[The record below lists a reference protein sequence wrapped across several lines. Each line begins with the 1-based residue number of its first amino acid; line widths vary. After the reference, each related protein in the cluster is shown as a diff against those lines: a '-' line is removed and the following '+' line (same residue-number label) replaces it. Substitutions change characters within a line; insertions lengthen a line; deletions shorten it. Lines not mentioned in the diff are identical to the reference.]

1 MEDKE
6 ASDALSAVSSSA
18 SNCRET
24 GDNNDTVARGFSERF
39 LRLSS
44 QRSPFCLGL
53 DPSAS
58 LLAAWGLE
66 DSASGLQEFCDR
78 VLGVALGVV
87 GAVKAQSAFFER
99 FGHQGVRILQEVLGA
114 IRAEGVLAILDA
126 KRGDVGS
133 TMEAYAQAMLSPVG
147 CCAVPLA
154 DAVTASPYL
163 GVDALEP
170 LFRQAAAL
178 GSYVFVV
185 AASSNPE
192 GLAIQGAVGES
203 EEKVVEGVCSRIV
216 HWAQATDSAVSRG
229 GVVGAVVG
237 GTSPLAPMAI
247 QRLGGVLVLAPGL
260 GAQGGTPEQFRAGL
274 GAAKGRIIPV
284 AARSVLRAGPDP
296 AQLTEAIK
304 AHMEMAWQLW

>member
-1 MEDKE
+1 VEDEE
-6 ASDALSAVSSSA
+6 ASASAASSSA
-18 SNCRET
+18 SNRRET
-24 GDNNDTVARGFSERF
+24 EESDGIAAVGFSERF
-39 LRLSS
+39 LQLSS

-66 DSASGLQEFCDR
+66 DSVSGLQEFCDR
-78 VLGVALGVV
+78 VLGVALGMV

-99 FGHQGVRILQEVLGA
+99 FGHQGVRILEEMLGA

-147 CCAVPLA
+147 CSAVPLA

-170 LFRQAAAL
+170 LFRLAGAL

-192 GLAIQGAVGES
+192 GLATQGAVGES
-203 EEKVVEGVCSRIV
+203 GEKVVEGVCARIA
-216 HWAQATDSAVSRG
+216 HWAQATDSAESRG
-229 GVVGAVVG
+229 GAVGAVVG
-237 GTSPLAPMAI
+237 GTSPLAPVAI
-247 QRLGGVLVLAPGL
+247 RRLEGVLVLAPGL
-260 GAQGGTPEQFRAGL
+260 GAQGGTPEQFLAAL

-296 AQLTEAIK
+296 ARLTDALR
-304 AHMEMAWQLW
+304 AHIEMAWQLR